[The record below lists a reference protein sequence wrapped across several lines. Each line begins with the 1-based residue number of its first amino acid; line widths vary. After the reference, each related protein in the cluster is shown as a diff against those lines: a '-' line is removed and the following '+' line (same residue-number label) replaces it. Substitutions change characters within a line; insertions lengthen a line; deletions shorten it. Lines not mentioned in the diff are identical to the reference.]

1 MTHKPE
7 AIAAFVQEARE
18 LLAAMEVILL
28 QIEHD
33 GVDKAGIDAVFR
45 AVHTI
50 KGSASIFAFEQIVDF
65 THITENVLDKIRT
78 QTITLDEDLRVLL
91 LACNDYISSQIDTI
105 AFAKEEQ
112 PADSARRRGLEEKLR
127 ACLDAIGK
135 TRSVMQAESASVT
148 EVKLPVV
155 QRKHTDVAAKTPHW
169 YLSLRF
175 DRDIFLYGL
184 NPIAFVQHLCT
195 FGVVCDIRVIDDF
208 LPEKQLFNPEQC
220 YIGFE
225 IVFQSQA
232 THSEIVDV
240 FSLMN
245 DLGSMIVIAPHSDID
260 AYRDVLVNFNHP
272 RNCVQVLTE
281 MQVLD
286 RQEMALFVEGIQ
298 YVGDEASLPEA
309 PIVQAVRDVQTAD
322 ALTSVAH
329 QDTEA
334 RPVSVAAQETST
346 RDMSEN
352 QFIKIQV
359 DRLDQLIDL
368 VGELVIAGATA
379 TLVAKKKQD
388 ARYQETTE
396 AIAGLVGQIRDAALA
411 FRMVRMNEIF
421 QRFPRVIRETASALG
436 KEVALVMTGE
446 DTELDKSMLEKIA
459 NPLMHLVRN
468 AVDHGIESTE
478 ARLAAGK
485 EKKGTITLH
494 ARNESGSI
502 VIEISDDG
510 KGMDQQKIVEK
521 AIEKGLLQPEQIL
534 TPAEILNM
542 VFAPGFSTAEKVTA
556 ISGRGVGMDVVKKN
570 IDELHGTV
578 TIHSVPGAGTTM
590 HIRLPMTLAII
601 DGFQVTV
608 GSMVFVLPLDRVV
621 ECINLANHPVE
632 HNIVTLRDTVVSFI
646 DMRRMFGLPVTERAR
661 QNVLIVDYAQQ
672 QIGLLVDA
680 FEGECQAVVKPM
692 NTLFARK
699 KGFSGSALLGDG
711 RIALV
716 LDIAHLAEHA
726 RKIEHD
732 ALEMGQQQIR

>member
-28 QIEHD
+28 QMEHD

-50 KGSASIFAFEQIVDF
+50 KGSASIFSFEQIVDF
-65 THITENVLDKIRT
+65 THITENVLDQVRRE
-78 QTITLDEDLRVLL
+78 TISLEEDLRVLL
-91 LACNDYISSQIDTI
+91 LACNDYISSQIDAI
-105 AFAKEEQ
+105 AFAKEE
-112 PADSARRRGLEEKLR
+112 PSADSARRRGLEEKLL

-135 TRSVMQAESASVT
+135 AHPVMPDDVAAVKETR
-148 EVKLPVV
+148 LPVT
-155 QRKHTDVAAKTPHW
+155 QRQHTGVAAKTAHW

-184 NPIAFVQHLCT
+184 NPVAFVQHLCT

-208 LPEKQLFNPEQC
+208 LPEKQVMHPEQC

-225 IVFQSQA
+225 IVFQSEA
-232 THSEIVDV
+232 SHNDIVDV
-240 FSLMN
+240 FSLMRDHGN
-245 DLGSMIVIAPHSDID
+245 IIVIAPHSDID
-260 AYRDVLVNFNHP
+260 AYRDILINFNHSHH
-272 RNCVQVLTE
+272 CVQVLTE

-286 RQEMALFVEGIQ
+286 RQEMALFVEGIHSAA
-298 YVGDEASLPEA
+298 DEATVLEELA
-309 PIVQAVRDVQTAD
+309 EQTVQAVD
-322 ALTSVAH
+322 ATTSVNH
-329 QDTEA
+329 QDSVIAANGMSA
-334 RPVSVAAQETST
+334 RPQPAST
-346 RDMSEN
+346 RDMPEN
-352 QFIKIQV
+352 QFIKIPV

-379 TLVAKKKQD
+379 TLVAKKKQG
-388 ARYQETTE
+388 ARYQETTQ
-396 AIAGLVGQIRDAALA
+396 AITDLVAQIRDAALA

-436 KEVALVMTGE
+436 KEVTLVMTGE
-446 DTELDKSMLEKIA
+446 DTELDKSMMEKIA

-468 AVDHGIESTE
+468 AVDHGIESTD

-510 KGMDQQKIVEK
+510 KGMDQQKIMEK
-521 AIEKGLLQPEQIL
+521 AIEKGLLQPGQSP
-534 TPAEILNM
+534 TPTEIVNI
-542 VFAPGFSTAEKVTA
+542 VFAPGFSTAEAVTA

-608 GSMVFVLPLDRVV
+608 GNMVFVVPLVSVV
-621 ECINLANHPVE
+621 ECINLANHPVD
-632 HNIVTLRDTVVSFI
+632 HNIVTLRDMAVSFI
-646 DMRRMFGLPVTERAR
+646 DMRRMFELPPIERVR
-661 QNVLIVDYAQQ
+661 QNLLLVEYAQQ
-672 QIGLLVDA
+672 PIGLLVDG

-692 NTLFARK
+692 NTLFSRTQ
-699 KGFSGSALLGDG
+699 GFSGSALLGDG

-716 LDIAHLAEHA
+716 LDIAHLAAHA
-726 RKIEHD
+726 RQIEYV
-732 ALEMGQQQIR
+732 ALEAAQQQTR

>member
-7 AIAAFVQEARE
+7 TIAAFVQEARE

-50 KGSASIFAFEQIVDF
+50 KGSASIFALEQIVAF
-65 THITENVLDKIRT
+65 THITENVLDQVRT
-78 QTITLDEDLRVLL
+78 ETITLDEDLRVLL

-105 AFAKEEQ
+105 AFAKAEL
-112 PADSARRRGLEEKLR
+112 PADSQRRHGLEEKLR
-127 ACLDAIGK
+127 ACLDVVGK
-135 TRSVMQAESASVT
+135 THSGIEADDAGIN
-148 EVKLPVV
+148 EVKLSLV
-155 QRKHTDVAAKTPHW
+155 QRQQTGVAAKTPHW

-184 NPIAFVQHLCT
+184 NPIAFVQHLST

-208 LPEKQLFNPEQC
+208 LPDKQSMNPEQC
-220 YIGFE
+220 YIGIE

-232 THSEIVDV
+232 THRDIVDV

-245 DLGSMIVIAPHSDID
+245 ALGSMIVIAPHSDID
-260 AYRDVLVNFNHP
+260 AYRDVLVNFSHP
-272 RNCVQVLTE
+272 YHCVQVLTE

-298 YVGDEASLPEA
+298 YTEE
-309 PIVQAVRDVQTAD
+309 VQVVD
-322 ALTSVAH
+322 ALTTVAH
-329 QDTEA
+329 PDVA
-334 RPVSVAAQETST
+334 SAASPMPPAAQEISA
-346 RDMSEN
+346 RDISEH

-388 ARYQETTE
+388 ARYREAAE

-436 KEVALVMTGE
+436 KEVTLVMTGE
-446 DTELDKSMLEKIA
+446 DTELDKSMMEKIA

-485 EKKGTITLH
+485 VKKGTITLH

-510 KGMDQQKIVEK
+510 KGMDSQKIMEK
-521 AIEKGLLQPEQIL
+521 AIEKGLLQPGQLL

-608 GSMVFVLPLDRVV
+608 GTMVFVLPLDRVV

-632 HNIVTLRDTVVSFI
+632 QNIVTLRDTPVSFI
-646 DMRRMFGLPVTERAR
+646 DMRHMFGLSSIARTR

-672 QIGLLVDA
+672 QIGLLVDT

-692 NTLFARK
+692 NTLFAGK

-716 LDIAHLAEHA
+716 LDIGYLAEHA
-726 RKIEHD
+726 RRTEHD
-732 ALEMGQQQIR
+732 ALEMAQQQTR